1 MEIRILGIDYG
12 EKRVGL
18 ALSDPS
24 GRLALPLAV
33 LPNSSR
39 LAEQVAGI
47 CRERGVTTV
56 VLGESRDWRGEENP
70 MMKRARAFG
79 ARLAALAG
87 LPLVWESEF
96 MSSAAA
102 AREGVPP
109 ESLDAAAAALIL
121 RSYLERSLKPKT

>member
-47 CRERGVTTV
+47 CRERG
-56 VLGESRDWRGEENP
+56 G
-70 MMKRARAFG
+70 G
-79 ARLAALAG
+79 ARGGGGGGRGKKNREGGGAPPPG
-87 LPLVWESEF
+87 PPPRRPRRF
-96 MSSAAA
+96 A
-102 AREGVPP
+102 ARLGIGIYV
-109 ESLDAAAAALIL
+109 
-121 RSYLERSLKPKT
+121 ERR